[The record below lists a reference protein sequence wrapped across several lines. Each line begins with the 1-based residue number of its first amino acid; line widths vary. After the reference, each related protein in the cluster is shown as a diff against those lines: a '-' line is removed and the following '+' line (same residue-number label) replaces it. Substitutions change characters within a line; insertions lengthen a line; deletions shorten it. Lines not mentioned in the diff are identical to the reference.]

1 MFIHKLALNFI
12 KYFPFDYS
20 DHRTIIGLA
29 AGFDK
34 NCDIL
39 SHIHKFG
46 FAFAEV
52 GSLTPKE
59 NKGNRSKIIIF
70 DHSMINNLG
79 LPNIGIDKAIP
90 KLQRANPKIPILVN
104 ISPLSDSTF
113 QDIQNSI
120 NKIEKYA
127 NHSCSAIVLNL
138 FCPNINSSINPSVRC
153 NVDKIDL
160 IKVKSSKPI
169 FIKLSPD
176 LSYNQLNEI
185 VNNAIEYNV
194 KGYVL
199 TNSLHTPKGGLSGR
213 RLKDF
218 SNASIKVINRL
229 KTEDQIIIGCG
240 GIETKEDILE
250 KINLGADYVEILTGW
265 LLSRNPL
272 YIHNLNNSLN
282 NCPGDICQKIDIQKK
297 NQKKDQKKNQKK
309 NYLTKLGNYS
319 I

>member
-1 MFIHKLALNFI
+1 MLIHKLALNFI
-12 KYFPFDYS
+12 KYYPFNYS

-34 NCDIL
+34 NCDII

-59 NKGNRSKIIIF
+59 NKGNKPKIIKF

-90 KLQRANPKIPILVN
+90 KLQKANPKIPILIN
-104 ISPLSDSTF
+104 ISPLPNSTF

-127 NHSCSAIVLNL
+127 NHSFSAIVLNL
-138 FCPNINSSINPSVRC
+138 SCPNINPSIRYDM
-153 NVDKIDL
+153 DKIDL

-176 LSYNQLNEI
+176 LSYNQLNQI
-185 VNNAIEYNV
+185 VTNATEHNI

-199 TNSLHTPKGGLSGR
+199 TNSLSTSNGGLSGR

-218 SNASIKVINRL
+218 SNASIRVINKL

-250 KINLGADYVEILTGW
+250 KINLGADYVEILTSW
-265 LLSRNPL
+265 LLNRNPL
-272 YIHNLNNSLN
+272 YIHNLNNSL
-282 NCPGDICQKIDIQKK
+282 GDICQKIDSD
-297 NQKKDQKKNQKK
+297 NW
-309 NYLTKLGNYS
+309 
-319 I
+319 

>member
-1 MFIHKLALNFI
+1 MLIHKLALNFI
-12 KYFPFDYS
+12 KYYPFNYS

-34 NCDIL
+34 NCDII

-59 NKGNRSKIIIF
+59 NKGNKPKIIKF

-90 KLQRANPKIPILVN
+90 KLQKANPKIPILIN
-104 ISPLSDSTF
+104 ISPLPNSTF
-113 QDIQNSI
+113 KDIQNSI

-138 FCPNINSSINPSVRC
+138 SCPNINPSIRC
-153 NVDKIDL
+153 DMDKIDL

-176 LSYNQLNEI
+176 LSYNQLNQI
-185 VNNAIEYNV
+185 TTNATEHNI

-199 TNSLHTPKGGLSGR
+199 TNSLHTPNGGLSGR

-218 SNASIKVINRL
+218 SNASIRVINKL

-265 LLSRNPL
+265 LLNRNPL
-272 YIHNLNNSLN
+272 YIHNLNNSL
-282 NCPGDICQKIDIQKK
+282 GDICQKIDSD
-297 NQKKDQKKNQKK
+297 NW
-309 NYLTKLGNYS
+309 
-319 I
+319 

>member
-12 KYFPFDYS
+12 KYYPFNYS
-20 DHRTIIGLA
+20 DHKTIIGLA
-29 AGFDK
+29 AGLDK
-34 NCDIL
+34 NCDII

-59 NKGNRSKIIIF
+59 NKGNKSKIIRF

-90 KLQRANPKIPILVN
+90 KLQKANPKIPILIN
-104 ISPLSDSTF
+104 ISPLSNSTF

-127 NHSCSAIVLNL
+127 NHSYSAIVLNL
-138 FCPNINSSINPSVRC
+138 FCPNIRC
-153 NVDKIDL
+153 DIDKIDL
-160 IKVKSSKPI
+160 IKVRSSKPV
-169 FIKLSPD
+169 FIKLSPY
-176 LSYNQLNEI
+176 LSYNELNQI
-185 VNNAIEYNV
+185 ATNAIEHNI

-199 TNSLHTPKGGLSGR
+199 TNSLPIQNGGLSGR

-218 SNASIKVINRL
+218 SNASIKVINKL

-240 GIETKEDILE
+240 GIETTEDILE

-265 LLSRNPL
+265 LLNRNPL
-272 YIHNLNNSLN
+272 YIHNLNKSLN
-282 NCPGDICQKIDIQKK
+282 NSLGDICQKIDI
-297 NQKKDQKKNQKK
+297 
-309 NYLTKLGNYS
+309 
-319 I
+319 

>member
-1 MFIHKLALNFI
+1 MLIHKLALNFI
-12 KYFPFDYS
+12 KYYPFDYS
-20 DHRTIIGLA
+20 DHSTIIGLA

-34 NCDIL
+34 NCDII

-59 NKGNRSKIIIF
+59 NKGNKSNIKRF
-70 DHSMINNLG
+70 DHSMVNNLG

-90 KLQRANPKIPILVN
+90 KLQKANPKIPILIN

-120 NKIEKYA
+120 DKIEKYA
-127 NHSCSAIVLNL
+127 NNSYSAIVLNL
-138 FCPNINSSINPSVRC
+138 FCPNIRC
-153 NVDKIDL
+153 DTDKMDL

-176 LSYNQLNEI
+176 LSYNQLSQI
-185 VNNAIEYNV
+185 VISAIEYNI

-199 TNSLHTPKGGLSGR
+199 TNSLPVQNGGLSGK

-218 SNASIKVINRL
+218 SDASIRIINKL

-240 GIETKEDILE
+240 GIETKEDIP
-250 KINLGADYVEILTGW
+250 W
-265 LLSRNPL
+265 
-272 YIHNLNNSLN
+272 NN
-282 NCPGDICQKIDIQKK
+282 KK
-297 NQKKDQKKNQKK
+297 
-309 NYLTKLGNYS
+309 
-319 I
+319 